1 MPSQLLDA
9 TSCADVITI
18 PARKVLAIEGAGAP
32 EGESFQK
39 AVGALYGVAY
49 TLKFARKKAGGS
61 EFKIGP
67 LEGRWWAAL
76 EGTVFVQ
83 APRDTWRWRLRLAM
97 PDDVSEGEVA
107 AAIAAATHKKGG
119 KLEGSAEAKTV
130 SLERVPA
137 QRVGRALHVGPY
149 AEEGRTFNV
158 IDQALADAG
167 VKPACSHLEVYLDDP
182 SRTPLARLRT
192 VLLHETR

>member
-9 TSCADVITI
+9 TTHADVVMV
-18 PARKVLAIEGAGAP
+18 PARKVLAIEGEGAP
-32 EGESFQK
+32 AGELFQK

-49 TLKFARKKAGGS
+49 TLKFARKKAGGA

-76 EGTVFVQ
+76 EGTAFMK
-83 APRDTWRWRLRLAM
+83 APRDTWRWRLRMAM
-97 PDDVSEGEVA
+97 PDDVTKAEVA
-107 AAIAAATHKKGG
+107 DAIAAATHKKGG
-119 KLEGSAEAKTV
+119 KLEGSAEATTV

-137 QRVGRALHVGPY
+137 QRVGRALHIGPF
-149 AEEGRTFNV
+149 AEEGRTFDA
-158 IDQALADAG
+158 IDRALADEG
-167 VKPACSHLEVYLDDP
+167 VKPAFSHLEVYLGDP
-182 SRTPLARLRT
+182 RRTPPARLRT